1 MVVSHSTQAKA
12 LKGIPGKCSKSSRK
26 RGSRRAPPGGKVTPL
41 PPPSPACCSGLPI
54 MVIRSTRVLVY
65 SVHSLAV
72 QYWPILMIIRVLVV
86 NNLMRIARTCASTRE
101 VCRMLPTL
109 QVRMFF
115 FLGKEMVG
123 KQDGLVLNWGNNK
136 ASH

>member
-1 MVVSHSTQAKA
+1 
-12 LKGIPGKCSKSSRK
+12 
-26 RGSRRAPPGGKVTPL
+26 
-41 PPPSPACCSGLPI
+41 
-54 MVIRSTRVLVY
+54 MVIRCTCVLVN

-72 QYWPILMIIRVLVV
+72 QYWPILMIIRELVV

-115 FLGKEMVG
+115 LLGEEMVG
-123 KQDGLVLNWGNNK
+123 KQDVLVLNWGNNK

>member
-1 MVVSHSTQAKA
+1 
-12 LKGIPGKCSKSSRK
+12 
-26 RGSRRAPPGGKVTPL
+26 
-41 PPPSPACCSGLPI
+41 
-54 MVIRSTRVLVY
+54 MVIRCTRVLVN
-65 SVHSLAV
+65 SVHSLVV

-115 FLGKEMVG
+115 LLGEEMVG
-123 KQDGLVLNWGNNK
+123 KQDVLVLNWGNNK